1 MSTASEVAMTV
12 IEPGGRRWAQLLD
25 VGWTV
30 RDLLPLIL
38 SRLDLPEQ
46 LDYDLRHVR
55 SDRVLKPGDTL
66 QGIGIA
72 AGEAVTREPGGA
84 RTNAEH
90 FVVTDVVPD
99 DGGMVLLTLRAA

>member
-1 MSTASEVAMTV
+1 MIFSDDHA
-12 IEPGGRRWAQLLD
+12 D
-25 VGWTV
+25 F
-30 RDLLPLIL
+30 
-38 SRLDLPEQ
+38 LDLDEFAEVVTIRNEPVSGIFNVAYVNPFE
-46 LDYDLRHVR
+46 VGAMPR
-55 SDRVLKPGDTL
+55 SAFQCSAASAV
-66 QGIGIA
+66 GIA